1 MIVATTPTGQ
11 IGSQLVARLLAAQA
25 PVRVIARKPEKLPP
39 EVRRRVEVVQG
50 STDDIKVL
58 SEALEG
64 AEAVFWVV
72 PPPFQDP
79 DLNAYMRRFTRPVCE
94 AIIARGV
101 KWAVAVS
108 SLGRGLAKSGLLTPA
123 FAMDEMIERTGVHY
137 RSLWCP
143 GFMENMLRQVEP
155 IQRQGVFFGPDDP
168 DLKIPHVAT
177 RDIAAVAAKFLLDK
191 SWRGSGGIAVLG
203 PEDLSCNDMADI
215 MGEVIDR
222 PVRFQQVPLAEYKAQ
237 LMQHGASE
245 AMAQGL
251 ADWATDVFRR
261 DIYHAE
267 PRTPENTT
275 PTTFRQWCD
284 GVLNHPS

>member
-137 RSLWCP
+137 RALSY
-143 GFMENMLRQVEP
+143 GP
-155 IQRQGVFFGPDDP
+155 I
-168 DLKIPHVAT
+168 
-177 RDIAAVAAKFLLDK
+177 IASV
-191 SWRGSGGIAVLG
+191 
-203 PEDLSCNDMADI
+203 
-215 MGEVIDR
+215 
-222 PVRFQQVPLAEYKAQ
+222 
-237 LMQHGASE
+237 
-245 AMAQGL
+245 
-251 ADWATDVFRR
+251 
-261 DIYHAE
+261 
-267 PRTPENTT
+267 
-275 PTTFRQWCD
+275 
-284 GVLNHPS
+284 